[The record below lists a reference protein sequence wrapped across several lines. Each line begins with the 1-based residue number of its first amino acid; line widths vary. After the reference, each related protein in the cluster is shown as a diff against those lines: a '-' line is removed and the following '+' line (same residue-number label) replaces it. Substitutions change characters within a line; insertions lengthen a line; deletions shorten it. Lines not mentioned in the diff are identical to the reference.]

1 MAPGTH
7 KEEFSMSAHK
17 RPRFRLSP
25 TLLAMLASGILL
37 SGCDLWSGSEEEPAN
52 NARVTSTEEP
62 VVVAQM
68 EEASSAN
75 GSYLFGTSGR
85 TEDGASQFLH
95 IVDPDT
101 GLDME
106 GYPVFVD
113 ADSGQIA
120 AQAFT
125 MASNGLSQQGGNN
138 VALFV
143 VRDHRVYKVDLLKP
157 LAPTQLPLRVSS
169 EEHVCQLL
177 KVIPKD
183 GNATSSWVLLRA
195 TRDAS
200 GDCADSEQ
208 IITKVVSSDADDH
221 TPATNTDQISQVL
234 TVQRDAQGHLL
245 AMFGL
250 APAQIATMTTTGS
263 DTGNVDD
270 VAISTKMTQKLVS
283 MDGATGAVTE
293 LTLTPDASLT
303 VTYFGRVAGS
313 QTKAYMRVTNG
324 STVNGLRILDW
335 SSGKPALSSSA
346 VVNLTENDSVFVHA
360 DSTANYFVDG
370 ASLIALRSDGSS
382 TILATW
388 TKAAPQ
394 AGGVMTASYL
404 VVPQMD
410 ADGNVSLQAFN
421 KTKANSVRDIALPAT
436 GGALQIIA
444 HNGDVLIVSQAT
456 GASATLWRVDLN
468 ASTTPTK
475 ISDNAT
481 LISATQAASE
491 TLTGEQQQAFVI
503 WSNPASDTLLNV
515 NSYQLST
522 GQSYVLRSNEP
533 IWDLAI
539 TSPLSVTQG
548 LLTSTTGSNDTLWLF
563 DAGKASSLKQVPQAE
578 PL

>member
-1 MAPGTH
+1 
-7 KEEFSMSAHK
+7 
-17 RPRFRLSP
+17 
-25 TLLAMLASGILL
+25 
-37 SGCDLWSGSEEEPAN
+37 
-52 NARVTSTEEP
+52 
-62 VVVAQM
+62 
-68 EEASSAN
+68 
-75 GSYLFGTSGR
+75 
-85 TEDGASQFLH
+85 
-95 IVDPDT
+95 
-101 GLDME
+101 
-106 GYPVFVD
+106 
-113 ADSGQIA
+113 
-120 AQAFT
+120 
-125 MASNGLSQQGGNN
+125 
-138 VALFV
+138 
-143 VRDHRVYKVDLLKP
+143 
-157 LAPTQLPLRVSS
+157 
-169 EEHVCQLL
+169 
-177 KVIPKD
+177 
-183 GNATSSWVLLRA
+183 
-195 TRDAS
+195 
-200 GDCADSEQ
+200 
-208 IITKVVSSDADDH
+208 
-221 TPATNTDQISQVL
+221 
-234 TVQRDAQGHLL
+234 
-245 AMFGL
+245 
-250 APAQIATMTTTGS
+250 
-263 DTGNVDD
+263 
-270 VAISTKMTQKLVS
+270 

-370 ASLIALRSDGSS
+370 ASLIALRSGGSS